1 MRSMLIL
8 AQGVGYTYAMDLG
21 FVDPGIRAN
30 CVLKAWVGKLVIPYL
45 TYILHILYRSIRSMR
60 RMHVLAQGV
69 L

>member
-21 FVDPGIRAN
+21 FVDPGISAN

-45 TYILHILYRSIRSMR
+45 TYILPILY
-60 RMHVLAQGV
+60 
-69 L
+69 